1 MKRLFGFIGMAALTM
16 MVLSAVP
23 ACDDDDD
30 DNPAAPTTGS
40 ITGTVDFRGTWPTTG
55 QVQVSVFQTYP
66 PSGPPDAFTD
76 PISPTTSYNYR
87 FDGLD
92 PANYAAV
99 VVGWL
104 DPNLPPGQEKIL
116 GYYWADTDSVAVD
129 GSGNPQVLPLSVDV
143 EAGETDSH
151 IDMAADLDVAP

>member
-1 MKRLFGFIGMAALTM
+1 MKRLFGLISLAALLM
-16 MVLSAVP
+16 FALSSVP

-30 DNPAAPTTGS
+30 NTVLPTTGS
-40 ITGTVDFRGTWPTTG
+40 IAGTVDFRGTWPSTG

-76 PISPTTSYNYR
+76 PISQTTSYNYR

-116 GYYWADTDSVAVD
+116 GYYWANPDSVAVD
-129 GSGNPQVLPLSVDV
+129 GNGTPQVLPLSVDV
-143 EAGETDSH
+143 EAGETKNNV
-151 IDMAADLDVAP
+151 DMAADLDVAP